1 MIYYVFVLLAV
12 LCFTLQFV
20 FTKLFAACTRG
31 GGVTAFAMLLA
42 VGVAGVAVSLVA
54 TWGEIRLSWVSW
66 VLALAFALVMVPYH
80 TLSVKALS
88 LGSLSIYSVFMM
100 LGGMLLPFLY
110 GITLLAEDPTPGK
123 VLGCLFLVLAIVWQ
137 GVTEARSEGHTGG
150 GGRYLL
156 LCLVIFFI
164 NGMTGILSEIHAI
177 HPATEDEASFLF
189 ASSLLVI
196 GLAAGGLLLS
206 LRRGGE
212 AGRNEWTVFF
222 TRKPIL
228 YALLLGIAMNTGNFL
243 ILLAAEQVPASVQ
256 FPLISGGTIVLS
268 AIAAFLLFRE
278 GRTLKGWLP
287 ILIAFL
293 STLLFAF

>member
-54 TWGEIRLSWVSW
+54 TWGDIRLSWVSW

-150 GGRYLL
+150 GGRYLF
-156 LCLVIFFI
+156 LCLAIFLI

-189 ASSLLVI
+189 ASSLLTAVLAGI
-196 GLAAGGLLLS
+196 GLLVALL
-206 LRRGGE
+206 RGGE
-212 AGRNEWTVFF
+212 TAGKEWKAFF
-222 TRKPIL
+222 ASKPIL
-228 YALLLGIAMNTGNFL
+228 CALLLGAAMSTGNFL
-243 ILLAAEQVPASVQ
+243 ILLAAKQVPASVQ
-256 FPLISGGTIVLS
+256 FPLISGGPIVLS
-268 AIAAFLLFRE
+268 ALASLLLFRE
-278 GRTLKGWLP
+278 GRSFKRWLP
-287 ILIAFL
+287 ILVAFL